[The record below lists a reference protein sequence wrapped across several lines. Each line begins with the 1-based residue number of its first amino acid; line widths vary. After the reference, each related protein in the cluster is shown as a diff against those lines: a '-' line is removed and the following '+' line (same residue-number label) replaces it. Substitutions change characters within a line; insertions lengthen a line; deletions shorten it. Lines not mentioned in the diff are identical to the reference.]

1 VKPVL
6 VRPGGAAATPAQHG
20 GRQVTAPPSHDPSP
34 GARLRALLERERPL
48 VVPGCADALT
58 ARIAADVGFGAVYAT
73 GAGISNAMLGLP
85 DLGLA
90 SFSEVCGQV
99 AHLCDAVEVP
109 VIADIDTGYGNA
121 LNARRAVRAFERAGV
136 AAVQI
141 EDQVFPKRCGH
152 FDGTETIELDEMLG
166 KLRAVLD
173 ARRDGSLVVIARTD
187 AIAGKGLDAAVERA
201 RAFAAAGADLVFVEA
216 PPTMAALERLP
227 AMVSAPLVANMVE
240 GGRTPLAGADR
251 LGAMGYRMVLHAN
264 TALRAGAMAVRDA
277 LATLRRDGGS
287 GALLDRLLPFPERQ
301 RLVGLPALEALARRY
316 QPHERHEP
324 ATTEV
329 TRDA

>member
-1 VKPVL
+1 
-6 VRPGGAAATPAQHG
+6 
-20 GRQVTAPPSHDPSP
+20 VTTARSHDASP
-34 GARLRALLERERPL
+34 GARLRALMERERPL

-58 ARIAADVGFGAVYAT
+58 ARIAVDVGFGAVYAT
-73 GAGISNAMLGLP
+73 GAGIANAMLGLP

-90 SFSEVCGQV
+90 SFSEIHDQV
-99 AHLCDAVEVP
+99 ARICDAVEVP

-121 LNARRAVRAFERAGV
+121 LNARRAVRDFERAGV

-152 FDGTETIELDEMLG
+152 FEGTETIELDEMLG

-173 ARRDGSLVVIARTD
+173 ARRDPDLVVIARTD
-187 AIAGKGLDAAVERA
+187 AIAGRGLDAAVGRA
-201 RAFAAAGADLVFVEA
+201 RAFAATGADLVFVEA
-216 PPTMAALERLP
+216 PPDMAALERLP
-227 AMVSAPLVANMVE
+227 GLVPVPLVANMVE
-240 GGRTPLAGADR
+240 GGRTPLVDAAG

-277 LATLRRDGGS
+277 LETLRRDRGS

-316 QPHERHEP
+316 APNRNQRPGGQPGGQPGGRDDP

-329 TRDA
+329 